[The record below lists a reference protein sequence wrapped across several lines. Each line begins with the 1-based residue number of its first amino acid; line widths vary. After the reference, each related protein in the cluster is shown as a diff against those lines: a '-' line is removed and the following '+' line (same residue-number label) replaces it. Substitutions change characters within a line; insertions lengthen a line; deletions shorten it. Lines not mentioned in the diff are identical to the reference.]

1 MAASSPSAL
10 SIASPLPSS
19 PVGAVSLSSSSH
31 QRTSHVNKSGINGRA
46 IDGVIFDMDG
56 TLTRPGLINFKR
68 MTQRLRKLREERPAS
83 LPTATVDAINAVTT
97 SSSSSTTSSS
107 SASLPPNFY
116 ELDIIA
122 QLMLW

>member
-19 PVGAVSLSSSSH
+19 PVGAVSLSSSH